1 MKKMLLGTFL
11 WIFTLAGVA
20 ILPNVTTATDGWT
33 YGEFE
38 GRWWFGSDEHNKDY
52 NPNVAGKDDFQ
63 KDSII
68 KTIKTAIN
76 RVLWMLSFVAL
87 LLCLWWGFK
96 MMTSG
101 GDQKKYEEG
110 LNILKW
116 AAIGLAVIALSWL
129 IVSVIFRLINGSINT
144 KNSGTW
150 SWTQIQ
156 QQ

>member
-1 MKKMLLGTFL
+1 MKKTLLGAFL

-20 ILPNVTTATDGWT
+20 VLPNVTTATDSFSG
-33 YGEFE
+33 G
-38 GRWWFGSDEHNKDY
+38 GREVQNMGYSPDVAGSDQ
-52 NPNVAGKDDFQ
+52 GLQ
-63 KDSII
+63 GDSLIR
-68 KTIKTAIN
+68 TIKTAIN

-144 KNSGTW
+144 TKKS
-150 SWTQIQ
+150 
-156 QQ
+156 